1 MRYGGAL
8 MMQKNEG
15 DPILCT
21 QILLARGHNIVD
33 GVGESS
39 TLADQ
44 VYVDVVPEVLGEKVN
59 VLVSNGGTISSVPAP
74 NGYGHCKDPTPITET
89 RARRCTRKNK
99 EGYIFESLPD
109 CTRRRKVSSVPKDMP
124 PIVLIKITEVKHIGV
139 EECLINTEGLTEEH
153 LHQDR

>member
-1 MRYGGAL
+1 

-15 DPILCT
+15 DLILCT

-109 CTRRRKVSSVPKDMP
+109 STRRRKVSSVPKDMP